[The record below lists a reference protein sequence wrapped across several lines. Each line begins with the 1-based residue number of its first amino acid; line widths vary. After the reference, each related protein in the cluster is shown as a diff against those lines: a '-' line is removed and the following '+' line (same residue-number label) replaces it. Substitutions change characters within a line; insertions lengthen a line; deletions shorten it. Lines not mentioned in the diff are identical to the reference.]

1 MKLRLYDVYSYKM
14 SAMSKIVAITKGFSE
29 RLK

>member
-1 MKLRLYDVYSYKM
+1 MKLSLYDVYSYKM
-14 SAMSKIVAITKGFSE
+14 SAMSKIVAVTKGSIE